1 MEKII
6 DSVKREILQMQ
17 DKGTKPKKIQ
27 MSVAGFQ
34 KMLEEMDNL
43 NDVIAIENLGHVTY
57 LICGLALEER
67 NDIKSD
73 TIFIIS

>member
-6 DSVKREILQMQ
+6 DSVKRAILQMQ

-27 MSVAGFQ
+27 MSVAGFH
-34 KMLEEMDNL
+34 KMFEEMDNL
-43 NDVIAIENLGHVTY
+43 NDVVAIENLGHVTY
-57 LICGLALEER
+57 FIYGLALEER

>member
-1 MEKII
+1 
-6 DSVKREILQMQ
+6 
-17 DKGTKPKKIQ
+17 
-27 MSVAGFQ
+27 MSVAGFH
-34 KMLEEMDNL
+34 KMIEEMDNL

-57 LICGLALEER
+57 FIYGLALEER